1 MHRKS
6 LKWFGVTLLAGM
18 ASAGVAS
25 AAQGYLYIS
34 GIIQNYSCGTPR
46 SNNYYYAEG
55 IGYDAGG
62 NIDCEVSGQISGP
75 LDAFGIWRRT
85 CLAGVVVEATTR
97 AARMVVRGHSNGRL
111 AN

>member
-34 GIIQNYSCGTPR
+34 GIIQNYSCGTPGA
-46 SNNYYYAEG
+46 NNYY
-55 IGYDAGG
+55 
-62 NIDCEVSGQISGP
+62 
-75 LDAFGIWRRT
+75 
-85 CLAGVVVEATTR
+85 
-97 AARMVVRGHSNGRL
+97 
-111 AN
+111 